1 MKKGREAALGGY
13 QRYSMPALRVLTRV
27 PALPSVIA
35 TMSASV
41 QDGAAR
47 HRLVHAGAATMAL
60 PWALAFRNK
69 ARTR

>member
-1 MKKGREAALGGY
+1 
-13 QRYSMPALRVLTRV
+13 MPARL
-27 PALPSVIA
+27 
-35 TMSASV
+35 

>member
-1 MKKGREAALGGY
+1 PPMQLPDHPDNSAQARASA
-13 QRYSMPALRVLTRV
+13 RRVMPARL
-27 PALPSVIA
+27 
-35 TMSASV
+35 